1 MQNSLP
7 AFPCYLNGQFSTIDK
22 AQISVMDRGFIF
34 GDGVY
39 EVVPFYQGKPF
50 GMQGHIDRLEG
61 SLKETRIRNPYTP
74 DQWMHMFE
82 DLCKKGDASTDQ
94 IVYLQVSRG
103 VALRDHVMPKDI
115 TPTVFAFVQPMKT
128 PSAQMRAQGVA
139 CVSAPDFRW
148 LKAHIKSISLLG
160 SVFSR
165 QISADAGAVETIMF
179 RGELLSEAAASNV
192 WVVKNRKVMGPKSD
206 HRVLRGIRYGAIQT
220 IANSKGIDFELC
232 DITRTQVLEAD
243 ELLLSSATKEVLSIT
258 QLDERPVADGKPGPI
273 YAQLYAGY
281 QELKKSG
288 F

>member
-1 MQNSLP
+1 MQNNLP
-7 AFPCYLNGQFSTIDK
+7 ALPCFLNGQYTTIDK

-50 GMQGHIDRLEG
+50 GMQGHIDRLEA
-61 SLKETRIRNPYTP
+61 SLRETRITNPFS
-74 DQWMHMFE
+74 QQEWINMFV
-82 DLCKKGDASTDQ
+82 DLAKKGDFASDQ

-128 PSAQMRAQGVA
+128 PSEQARAQGVA

-160 SVFSR
+160 AVFSR
-165 QISADAGAVETIMF
+165 QISADEGAIETVMF
-179 RGELLSEAAASNV
+179 RDDLLSEAAASNV
-192 WVVKNRKVMGPKSD
+192 WVIKNGKIMGPQCD
-206 HRVLRGIRYGAIQT
+206 HRVLRGIRYGTIQT
-220 IANSKGIDFELC
+220 IAKNKGIPFELC
-232 DITRTQVLEAD
+232 DITRAQVFDAD
-243 ELLLSSATKEVLSIT
+243 ELLLSSATKEVLPVT
-258 QLDERPVADGKPGPI
+258 KLDQNPVGVGRPGPI
-273 YAQLYAGY
+273 YEQLYAGY
-281 QELKKSG
+281 QELKKTG